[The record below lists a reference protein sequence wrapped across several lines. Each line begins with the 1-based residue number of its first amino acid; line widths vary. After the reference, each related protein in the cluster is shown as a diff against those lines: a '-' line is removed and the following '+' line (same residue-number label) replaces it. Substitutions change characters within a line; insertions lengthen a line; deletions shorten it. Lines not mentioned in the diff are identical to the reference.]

1 MLTKSDKFAWGY
13 YCGPYEPPGE
23 SKGSGSSGQI
33 DNEIVASEDSSAP
46 TRKCIALN
54 LDKDYFNVI
63 KHPMD
68 LGTVKKKMASGA
80 YANPLEF
87 HVDEHGSNGTEP
99 GEENEIDID
108 DLSDDTLFSLRKLL
122 HDYVQEKQKNQSKA
136 DPCEIGAS
144 LFTI

>member
-54 LDKDYFNVI
+54 LDKVRWKNIEKKILV
-63 KHPMD
+63 
-68 LGTVKKKMASGA
+68 TV
-80 YANPLEF
+80 
-87 HVDEHGSNGTEP
+87 
-99 GEENEIDID
+99 
-108 DLSDDTLFSLRKLL
+108 
-122 HDYVQEKQKNQSKA
+122 VQLVQSKA
-136 DPCEIGAS
+136 HVENMTTSKTMPHAKRRKTTSVTQELLLDLRREWKI
-144 LFTI
+144 